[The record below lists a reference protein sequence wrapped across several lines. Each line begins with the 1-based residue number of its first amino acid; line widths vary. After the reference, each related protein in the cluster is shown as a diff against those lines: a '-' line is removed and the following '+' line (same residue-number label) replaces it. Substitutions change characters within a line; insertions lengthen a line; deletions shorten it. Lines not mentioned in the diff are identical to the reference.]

1 MVRIDTEWVLQ
12 HRASTFTA
20 GHILGSMEIRKFFF
34 DYMNDPHWNE
44 YQRRITCQRKHKI
57 GYSLCALA
65 GTRESSAGT

>member
-1 MVRIDTEWVLQ
+1 MVRIDTDWVLQ

-34 DYMNDPHWNE
+34 DYVNDPHWNT
-44 YQRRITCQRKHKI
+44 YHRTIIFQRKHKI
-57 GYSLCALA
+57 EFGLCALA